1 MKILKKLIWLANRFS
16 VMSKR
21 EVLHRI
27 GELFKIYI
35 AQLSFDN
42 KAKKAQCSMTNYLE
56 FDNVKS
62 YKKFSE
68 NCDWQGVLADKEM
81 LLANCYKVQS
91 FDWKYET
98 ADSWLQCP
106 ETGFIW
112 SNKFFTKINYREG
125 EKHGDVRQVW
135 EASRLQQLTALAYIA
150 SVDPSSTNTA
160 LNNYYLQF
168 NSWFEN
174 NKPYYGPHYISV
186 MECALRVISVCFS
199 SSLIENKIK
208 DKTQW
213 LKLSNLITSHAEIII
228 ERLSLHSSSGNHTL
242 TEASALIFAG
252 VFCAKHPR
260 ASVWFNVG
268 STLFI
273 KEFLRQ
279 TNPDG
284 SGIEQT
290 SWYLKFIYELA
301 VTTLPMMDKSEQEKI
316 KKRVCSVEQFLADI
330 SVKGQIISFGDSDNG
345 YAVSRYLSFTKKEV
359 SAGDGHFHYEDT
371 GLIRVQ
377 QSDTVIF
384 FDCGNLGMKPGFGHG
399 HADALSIQ
407 IFYQNAPVLCETGT
421 GTYNGDNEQRRYFR
435 STAAH
440 NTLVINRQDQSE
452 QSSRF
457 MWKTDIKAE
466 LLQLDTKENGIYIL
480 ARHFGYAERFG
491 CIHYRGVFVSVKGG
505 VYVWDYVD
513 GTAENIETYWHFPQ
527 GSDLNSKVLI
537 KEDNTLTVK
546 GLDKN
551 IERYDNRLDIPSGLL
566 SPSYGIVEGCITL
579 KQDITS
585 AKSGIIYFGME
596 SETEKSI
603 LEIKSYFSRLLQTNG
618 VK

>member
-1 MKILKKLIWLANRFS
+1 MKVLKKLIWLVKRFS
-16 VMSKR
+16 LMSKR
-21 EVLHRI
+21 EVLHRVD
-27 GELFKIYI
+27 ELLKIYI
-35 AQLSFDN
+35 AQSRFDN
-42 KAKKAQCSMTNYLE
+42 KAKKAQYSVTNYLE

-62 YKKFSE
+62 YKKFSK
-68 NCDWQGVLADKEM
+68 NCDWQGILADKEM

-98 ADSWLQCP
+98 TDSWLQCP

-112 SNKFFTKINYREG
+112 SNKFFTKINYRDG
-125 EKHGDVRQVW
+125 EKQGDVRQVW

-150 SVDPSSTNTA
+150 SVDPNSKSDA
-160 LNNYYLQF
+160 LDNYYLQF

-174 NKPYYGPHYISV
+174 NKPYFGPHYISV

-199 SSLIENKIK
+199 SSLIEDKIQSK
-208 DKTQW
+208 SQW
-213 LKLSNLITSHAEIII
+213 LKHSNLITSHAEIII

-252 VFCAKHPR
+252 VFCSKHPR
-260 ASVWFNVG
+260 APVWLSRG
-268 STLFI
+268 TGLFI

-279 TNPDG
+279 TNADG

-301 VTTLPMMDKSEQEKI
+301 VVTLPIMDKSEQKKI
-316 KKRVCSVEQFLADI
+316 HKRVCSVEQFLADI
-330 SVKGQIISFGDSDNG
+330 SIKGQVISFGDSDNG
-345 YAVSRYLSFTKKEV
+345 YAVSRYLNFIKKET
-359 SAGDGHFHYEDT
+359 SGIDGYFHYKDT
-371 GLIRVQ
+371 GLLRVQ

-407 IFYQNAPVLCETGT
+407 IFYRNAPVLSDTGT
-421 GTYNGDNEQRRYFR
+421 GTYNGDNKLRRYFR

-466 LLQLDTKENGIYIL
+466 LLHIDTKHDGIYIL
-480 ARHFGYAERFG
+480 ARHFGYAERFD
-491 CIHYRGVFVSVKGG
+491 CIHYRGIFVSVGG
-505 VYVWDYVD
+505 EVYVWDHVEGLAD
-513 GTAENIETYWHFPQ
+513 NIETYWHFPQ
-527 GSDLNSKVLI
+527 GSEFNNQVLI
-537 KEDNTLTVK
+537 TKEQSLTVI
-546 GLDKN
+546 GLEQN
-551 IERYDNRLDIPSGLL
+551 IERYTNRLDIPSGLL
-566 SPSYGIVEGCITL
+566 SPSYGVVESCVTL
-579 KQDITS
+579 KQNITS
-585 AKSGIIYFGME
+585 AKSGIIYFGKE
-596 SETEKSI
+596 REAGKRT
-603 LEIKSYFSRLLQTNG
+603 LRIKSYFSELLQMNG
-618 VK
+618 MN